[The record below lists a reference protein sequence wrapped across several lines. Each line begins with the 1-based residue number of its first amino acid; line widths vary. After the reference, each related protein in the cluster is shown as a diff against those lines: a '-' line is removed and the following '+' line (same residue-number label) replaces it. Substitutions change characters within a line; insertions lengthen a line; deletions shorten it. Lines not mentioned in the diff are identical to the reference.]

1 MKVKLIRAARIR
13 HNAGEI
19 VEVSPAEA
27 GFLLSTGSAVPYT
40 EPVKEE
46 KPEKP
51 EDEKKK
57 ENPEAEAEKEETPE
71 AEVQPK
77 ETPEAKNKPKS
88 TRSRK

>member
-27 GFLLSTGSAVPYT
+27 GFLLSTGSAVTYT

-46 KPEKP
+46 KPETP
-51 EDEKKK
+51 EDKK
-57 ENPEAEAEKEETPE
+57 EKETPE
-71 AEVQPK
+71 EEVQPK

-88 TRSRK
+88 MRTRK

>member
-13 HNAGEI
+13 HDAGEI

-51 EDEKKK
+51 EDEK
-57 ENPEAEAEKEETPE
+57 EKETPE
-71 AEVQPK
+71 EEVRQK
-77 ETPEAKNKPKS
+77 ETPEAKNKTKS
-88 TRSRK
+88 TRTRK

>member
-13 HNAGEI
+13 HEAGEI

-46 KPEKP
+46 EPEKP
-51 EDEKKK
+51 EDEKEK
-57 ENPEAEAEKEETPE
+57 ENPE

-88 TRSRK
+88 TRTRK